1 MDTHLTVG
9 IYANK
14 DCVYNIVRDLDLAS
28 HIEYNKTFRPGRL
41 LYVNGIRVHN
51 GCIKE
56 EYLEE
61 YDEVYNQFVKQ
72 LSDIKNKQPTIPY
85 R

>member
-1 MDTHLTVG
+1 MNTHLTVG

-28 HIEYNKTFRPGRL
+28 HIEYNKTFRCDRL
-41 LYVNGIRVHN
+41 LYVDGIRVYN

-56 EYLEE
+56 EDLEE
-61 YDEVYNQFVKQ
+61 YDKLHNQFVKQ
-72 LSDIKNKQPTIPY
+72 LGDIKHKQPTIPY